1 MTASDSKMCASRRL
15 WGPLHGGKVTLG
27 LALNAII
34 HWNAIYMQEVLRQLG
49 DAGMATH
56 AADITR
62 LSPVSWRHINFLG
75 RYEFLLP
82 ENVANGALRPLRE
95 PNSEWDF

>member
-1 MTASDSKMCASRRL
+1 MAQGQPAGDTSKNL
-15 WGPLHGGKVTLG
+15 GPLFRRIGPPL
-27 LALNAII
+27 
-34 HWNAIYMQEVLRQLG
+34 
-49 DAGMATH
+49 ATH